1 MTLEKKQDGMKLMIS
16 IVERGQGKML
26 TKVYEKYHLSCH
38 FLSVGRETASS
49 ELLDVLGFGSTERT
63 VILSLGADRVVDRLM
78 YELEE
83 GVEAIAHCK
92 GIAFDLSLTG
102 LNHIMAVLLQNQI
115 PEEIGGEVLEKR
127 GKNSLILI
135 VANQGHTDEI
145 MNTARAAGARGG
157 TILRSRWAGP
167 EDTEQ
172 FYGIKIQAEKEIV
185 VIVASAETRNAIMET
200 VNRKHG
206 LKTEAG
212 AMICSVG
219 IDQMVRLG

>member
-1 MTLEKKQDGMKLMIS
+1 MEKKQEAIKLMVS
-16 IVERGQGKML
+16 IVERGQGRIL
-26 TKVYEKYHLSCH
+26 TKLYEKQDLHCH
-38 FLSVGRETASS
+38 FQSLGRGTASS

-63 VILSLGADRVVDRLM
+63 VVLSFGADSVVEQLM
-78 YELEE
+78 YKLEE
-83 GVEAIAHCK
+83 GLEGAGYCK
-92 GIAFDLSLTG
+92 GIVFDLPLTG
-102 LNHIMAVLLQNQI
+102 LNQIMTVLLNNQI
-115 PEEIGGEVLEKR
+115 PEGKGGAVLEKS

-172 FYGIKIQAEKEIV
+172 FFGVKIQAEKEIIA
-185 VIVASAETRNAIMET
+185 IVATAETRGVIMET
-200 VNRKHG
+200 VNRTHG

>member
-1 MTLEKKQDGMKLMIS
+1 MDKKQQGMKLLIS
-16 IVERGQGKML
+16 IVERGQGKIL
-26 TKVYEKYHLSCH
+26 TKIYEKHNLTCH
-38 FLSVGRETASS
+38 FQSLGRGTASS

-63 VILSLGADRVVDRLM
+63 VVLSLGAETLVDQLM
-78 YELEE
+78 YELAEGKEE
-83 GVEAIAHCK
+83 ARYCK
-92 GIAFDLSLTG
+92 GIAFDMALTG
-102 LNHIMAVLLQNQI
+102 INQIMAVILGTQA
-115 PEEIGGEVLEKR
+115 PEETGGMVLENK
-127 GKNSLILI
+127 GKNSMILI
-135 VANQGHTDEI
+135 VANQGHTDDI
-145 MNTARAAGARGG
+145 MNTAREAGARGG

-172 FYGIKIQAEKEIV
+172 FYGIKIQAEKEII
-185 VIVASAETRNAIMET
+185 VIVASTETRNAIMET

>member
-1 MTLEKKQDGMKLMIS
+1 MAEGRSGMKLMVS
-16 IVERGQGKML
+16 IVERGQGREL
-26 TKVYEKYHLSCH
+26 TKLYEKYHLTTH
-38 FLSVGRETASS
+38 FLSVGRGTASS

-63 VILSLGADRVVDRLM
+63 VVLTLGAEVLVENLM
-78 YELEE
+78 YQISEGLEE
-83 GVEAIAHCK
+83 TAHCK
-92 GIAFDLSLTG
+92 GIAFDMPLTG
-102 LNHIMAVLLQNQI
+102 LNQIMAVILEHQI
-115 PEEIGGEVLEKR
+115 PENTGGMTVEKS
-127 GKNSLILI
+127 GKNSLILV
-135 VANQGHTDEI
+135 VANQGHTDDI

-172 FYGIKIQAEKEIV
+172 FYGIKIQAEKEIIA
-185 VIVASAETRNAIMET
+185 IVASAETRNAIMET

-219 IDQMVRLG
+219 IDQMVRLS

>member
-1 MTLEKKQDGMKLMIS
+1 MADGQKGMKLMVS
-16 IVERGQGKML
+16 IVERGQGKIL
-26 TKVYEKYHLSCH
+26 TKLYEKHHLSCH
-38 FLSVGRETASS
+38 FQSLGRGTASS

-63 VILSLGADRVVDRLM
+63 VILSLGADMVVERLM

-83 GVEAIAHCK
+83 GLEEAAHCK
-92 GIAFDLSLTG
+92 GIVFDMSLTG
-102 LNHIMAVLLQNQI
+102 LNQIMAVLLQNQV
-115 PEEIGGEVLEKR
+115 PEEIGGEVLEKK
-127 GKNSLILI
+127 GKSSLILI

-172 FYGIKIQAEKEIV
+172 FYGFKIQAEKEVIA
-185 VIVASAETRNAIMET
+185 IVASAETRNVIMET
-200 VNRKHG
+200 VNIKHG

>member
-1 MTLEKKQDGMKLMIS
+1 MKLLVS
-16 IVERGQGKML
+16 IVERGQGKSL
-26 TKVYEKYHLSCH
+26 VKLYGKHHVDCN
-38 FLSVGRETASS
+38 FLSVGRGTASS

-63 VILSLGADRVVDRLM
+63 VVFSWGAAAVVNQLM

-83 GVEAIAHCK
+83 GLEEAAYYK
-92 GIAFDLSLTG
+92 GIVFDISLTG
-102 LNHIMAVLLQNQI
+102 LNQIMTVLLQNQV
-115 PEEIGGEVLEKR
+115 PEEIGGAVLDKK
-127 GKNSLILI
+127 GKNSLILV

-172 FYGIKIQAEKEIV
+172 FYGIKVQAEKEIV
-185 VIVASAETRNAIMET
+185 AIVASAETRNAIMET

>member
-1 MTLEKKQDGMKLMIS
+1 MAGGQKGMKLMVS
-16 IVERGQGKML
+16 IVERGQGKAL
-26 TKVYEKYHLSCH
+26 AKIYEKYNLSCN
-38 FLSVGRETASS
+38 FLSVGRGTASS
-49 ELLDVLGFGSTERT
+49 ELLDVLGFGSAERT
-63 VILSLGADRVVDRLM
+63 VVFSLGAGTVVDRLM
-78 YELEE
+78 YKLEE
-83 GVEAIAHCK
+83 GLEEKAHCK
-92 GIAFDLSLTG
+92 GIAFDMQLTG
-102 LNHIMAVLLQNQI
+102 LNQIMAVLLEKQI
-115 PEEIGGEVLEKR
+115 PEMAGGEVLEKK

-145 MNTARAAGARGG
+145 MNTARGAGARGG

-172 FYGIKIQAEKEIV
+172 FYGIKIQAEKEII

-200 VNRKHG
+200 VNMKHG